1 MKKVISVER
10 KTWNLTY
17 WSFVAEK
24 PSPFP
29 EGNMLARHPAPYC
42 FHSVPLLA
50 VWISAERPHILPAA
64 ILLST
69 FTLAAATLPT
79 SPGPHTDL

>member
-1 MKKVISVER
+1 MKKAISVER

-29 EGNMLARHPAPYC
+29 GGNMLARHPA
-42 FHSVPLLA
+42 FSVPLLA

-64 ILLST
+64 ILLPT
-69 FTLAAATLPT
+69 FTLAAATLLT
-79 SPGPHTDL
+79 SPGPHIDL